1 MIVCGIDE
9 AGRGPLAGP
18 VVVAGFINTNNYF
31 NEFITDSKKI
41 SEPDREILFE
51 EIVSSG
57 GEFVIKRIEHTVIDE
72 INILAATMQG
82 MGLIAFELK
91 QKCEKFLI
99 DGKYF
104 KLKERKEKELNYET
118 IVEGDAKVFEISC
131 ASILAKVTR
140 DRIMRGYD
148 TRYPEYR
155 FGKHKGYG
163 TKEHIGLIKQFGLT
177 PIHRRTFCKNFV
189 EELGKVHI

>member
-1 MIVCGIDE
+1 MLICGIDE

-18 VVVAGFINTNNYF
+18 VVVAGFINTNSYF

-51 EIVSSG
+51 EIVSG
-57 GEFVIKRIEHTVIDE
+57 GEFVIKRIDHDVIDE

-82 MGLIAFELK
+82 MGLIAFELIH
-91 QKCEKFLI
+91 KCEKFLI

-104 KLKERKEKELNYET
+104 KLKEGKEKELNYET

-140 DRIMRGYD
+140 DRIMREYCKE
-148 TRYPEYR
+148 YPNYN
-155 FGKHKGYG
+155 FSKHKGYA
-163 TKEHIGLIKQFGLT
+163 TKEHIENIREVWIMPDT
-177 PIHRRTFCKNFV
+177 PQV
-189 EELGKVHI
+189 VL